1 MMIKRNFSRL
11 LLTVVSGL
19 ALWGCYPDGAEYY
32 EDTDIIFTQ
41 YDVDFDFGS
50 RNTYAMPDKIV
61 IDLEI
66 EDGDTTFVYMKDIYA
81 TPILQA
87 IESNMSNYGW
97 TKVAIS
103 ASPDML
109 LTPAAMKNTTV
120 FYSYW
125 YDWWYGGWYGG
136 WGWYYPPYYSISSYT
151 TGTVVIT
158 MADPNVDNAVNQSE
172 LSWLVVGNG
181 LVSGAN
187 NVSRVTS
194 GIDQAFEQS
203 PYLKIN

>member
-1 MMIKRNFSRL
+1 MMKSKFSKL
-11 LLTVVSGL
+11 LLVLTAGL
-19 ALWGCYPDGAEYY
+19 SLWGCYPDGAEYY
-32 EDTDIIFTQ
+32 EDTDVIYTT

-50 RNTYAMPDKIV
+50 RQTYALPDKIV
-61 IDLEI
+61 VDVEIDN
-66 EDGDTTFVYMKDIYA
+66 GDTTFVYMKDIYA

-103 ASPDML
+103 ATPDMVI
-109 LTPAAMKNTTV
+109 TPAAMKNTTV

-136 WGWYYPPYYSISSYT
+136 WGWYYPPYYTVSSYT

-158 MADPNVDNAVNQSE
+158 MSDPNVDNPVDRSE
-172 LSWLVVGNG
+172 ASWLMVGNG
-181 LVSGAN
+181 LVSGSYTL
-187 NVSRVTS
+187 SRVTDA
-194 GIDQAFEQS
+194 IDQAFLQS
-203 PYLKIN
+203 PYLKTN